1 MSRIDYPSSVI
12 KNRIDE
18 LLITLCMEYQIL
30 PMPVVEW
37 STRFKRVLGKAYLNE
52 RKIKLSAWL
61 SLEQAEETLR
71 HELAHIA
78 LGNNSQNPHGLKWKQ
93 WAGYL
98 GARPRA
104 TSASLPANID
114 FSNSTKIY
122 KGLECPN
129 CNLRFIRL
137 IVKPRIY
144 CKRCGPKK
152 GMLLHRISATRSH
165 LINWLT
171 KMY

>member
-71 HELAHIA
+71 H
-78 LGNNSQNPHGLKWKQ
+78 
-93 WAGYL
+93 
-98 GARPRA
+98 
-104 TSASLPANID
+104 
-114 FSNSTKIY
+114 
-122 KGLECPN
+122 
-129 CNLRFIRL
+129 
-137 IVKPRIY
+137 
-144 CKRCGPKK
+144 
-152 GMLLHRISATRSH
+152 
-165 LINWLT
+165 
-171 KMY
+171 